1 MLFHRMESRDIRIN
15 LATEDYLMS
24 TLEIDEPILLM
35 YIQNPCLIVGNH
47 QNIYEEVAVDQAI
60 EDGIIITRRL
70 SGGGTVFDDLGNVS
84 FSFVVKKDQ
93 LKFGDYTTITQPIV
107 EALKAMGVDNISIN
121 GRNDLFIEGK
131 KISGNA
137 MYTKNQRTFSHGTL
151 LFDVDLKRM
160 EKYLIVSKEKIK
172 TNHIQSVKAR
182 VTNIKPYLTDNY
194 HNLTIEEFRDELIR
208 RIFKVDSIKEIS
220 SQEIILSQFDQE
232 QIQKSVSEIYSHDD
246 WVYGHHQIF
255 DVKRKAYIKNVGLI
269 EVSFTIEKGKIEE
282 ISFSGDYFSQKSQ
295 QEVCEKLK
303 GKRLIFNELMS
314 GLIDIDIELYFS
326 GLDKE
331 SLILLLL
338 GELVND

>member
-15 LATEDYLMS
+15 LATEDYLMN
-24 TLEIDEPILLM
+24 TVEIDEPILLM
-35 YIQNPCLIVGNH
+35 YIQHPCLIVKKH
-47 QNIYEEVAVDQAI
+47 QNIYEEIAVDQAMK
-60 EDGIIITRRL
+60 DGVIITRRL
-70 SGGGTVFDDLGNVS
+70 SGGGTVFDDLGNIS
-84 FSFVVKKDQ
+84 FSFIIRKGQV
-93 LKFGDYTTITQPIV
+93 KFGDYPTITQPIV
-107 EALKAMGVDNISIN
+107 DALKAMGVDNISVN
-121 GRNDLFIEGK
+121 GRNDIFIDGK

-137 MYTKNQRTFSHGTL
+137 MYTKNQSMFSHGTL
-151 LFDVDLKRM
+151 LFDVDLSRM

-172 TNHIQSVKAR
+172 TTHIQSVESR
-182 VTNIKPYLTDNY
+182 VTNIKPYLNKSY
-194 HNLTIEEFRDELIR
+194 RKLTIEGFRDELIR
-208 RIFKVDSIKEIS
+208 RIFKVDSIEEIS

-232 QIQKSVSEIYSHDD
+232 QIQQSVSEVYSNDD

-255 DVKRKAYIKNVGLI
+255 DVKRNAYIKNVGLI
-269 EVSFTIEKGKIEE
+269 EVAFTVEKGRIGE

-295 QEVCEKLK
+295 QQVCEKLK

-314 GLIDIDIELYFS
+314 DLTDSEIDLCFS